1 MMKAKYEEAVEL
13 RRKAEMDI
21 ENFRPVRLAV
31 LGLKIKMNAVDMSTT
46 MEWLTFNRVHTGC

>member
-13 RRKAEMDI
+13 RRMAEMDI

-31 LGLKIKMNAVDMSTT
+31 LGLMIKMNAVDMSTT

>member
-31 LGLKIKMNAVDMSTT
+31 LGLMIKMNAVDMSTT

>member
-13 RRKAEMDI
+13 RRMAEMDI

-31 LGLKIKMNAVDMSTT
+31 LGLKIKMNVVDMSTT
-46 MEWLTFNRVHTGC
+46 MEWLTFNHVHTGC

>member
-31 LGLKIKMNAVDMSTT
+31 LGLMIKMNAVDISTT

>member
-1 MMKAKYEEAVEL
+1 MMKVKYEEAVEL

-21 ENFRPVRLAV
+21 ELFRPVRLAV
-31 LGLKIKMNAVDMSTT
+31 LRLMIKMNAVDMSTT

>member
-31 LGLKIKMNAVDMSTT
+31 LGLKIKMKAVDILTT
-46 MEWLTFNRVHTGC
+46 MEWLTFNHVHTGC

>member
-21 ENFRPVRLAV
+21 ELFRPVRLAV
-31 LGLKIKMNAVDMSTT
+31 LRLMIKMNAVDMSTT